1 MENDELNK
9 KNENWILENNEE
21 ALKVQEEISNLIATD
36 NIITFAVQDREL
48 ENLENK
54 ETENPENKETEN
66 PEIKSWAEKYKNVD
80 FVGTAGQL
88 LKALIEIGLEKSNKF
103 LKKAKEKTNAG
114 IYKTMVNIEKGQKK
128 SQEVIKEVKETAG
141 NIKDAVVEAP
151 SNARTWFVGK
161 KTDLDRV
168 LKSKSK
174 EWKEKGKE
182 KLSNALSTTARFASA
197 MGTTAISIG
206 SAIVNA
212 PDNTKKLAKK
222 SAQAVV
228 LTGAKGLRAA
238 LNKAAEAASKGVKS
252 LDQKIEM
259 KKEEMQN
266 GNKNK
271 DDEGR

>member
-36 NIITFAVQDREL
+36 NIITFALQDREL
-48 ENLENK
+48 ENLEI
-54 ETENPENKETEN
+54 KETEN

-114 IYKTMVNIEKGQKK
+114 IYKTMVNVEKGQKK

-141 NIKDAVVEAP
+141 NIKDTVVEAP
-151 SNARTWFVGK
+151 KKARTWFVGK

-182 KLSNALSTTARFASA
+182 KLSKALSTTARFALA

-238 LNKAAEAASKGVKS
+238 LNKAAEAASKGVNS